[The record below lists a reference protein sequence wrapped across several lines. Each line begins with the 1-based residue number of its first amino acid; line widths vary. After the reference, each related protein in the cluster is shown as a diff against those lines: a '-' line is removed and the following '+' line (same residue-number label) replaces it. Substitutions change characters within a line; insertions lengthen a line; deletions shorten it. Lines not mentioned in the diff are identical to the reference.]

1 MDQDKMQAKVRVF
14 STTYC
19 PYCFSLKEYLKE
31 KKVAFEDIDV
41 GIDKEALE
49 EMISR
54 SGQMGVPVIEING
67 NMVIG
72 FDREAINRLLEA

>member
-1 MDQDKMQAKVRVF
+1 MDKGNTKNIVRVF

-31 KKVAFEDIDV
+31 KQISYEDIDV
-41 GIDKEALE
+41 SVNKEALD
-49 EMISR
+49 EMVSR

-67 NMVIG
+67 KIVVG
-72 FDREAINRLLEA
+72 FDRAAINGLLGI

>member
-1 MDQDKMQAKVRVF
+1 MDQDKTQAKVRVF

-31 KKVAFEDIDV
+31 KKVTFEDIDV
-41 GIDKEALE
+41 GINKEALE

-67 NMVIG
+67 NIVIG
-72 FDREAINRLLEA
+72 FDREAINRLLKA